1 MYDRKDAYYRQ
12 AKKEG
17 YRSRAAYK
25 LTQIAAKEK
34 AVRPGDRVIDAGAAP
49 GGWSQILLGMV
60 GGKGKIA
67 AVDLLPMATLPG
79 ENFRFWQRDLTDPA
93 LAAELLEFLG
103 GKADAVVSDA
113 APNTTG
119 SSFTDQ
125 ARSADLVRA
134 VFGLAR
140 ETLRDGGT
148 FLAKIF
154 GGAEADAVFRELK
167 PFFADLRRLR
177 ARGDA
182 QGVVRTLPSGGKGTK
197 GENKPNP
204 ESPLPREIFVPETFH
219 DMIVYHADGLHVRV
233 ADRRPHEL
241 EPSVT

>member
-25 LTQIAAKEK
+25 LAQIVAKEK

-60 GGKGKIA
+60 GRKGKIA
-67 AVDLLPMATLPG
+67 AVDLL
-79 ENFRFWQRDLTDPA
+79 
-93 LAAELLEFLG
+93 LAPELLEFLG

-140 ETLRDGGT
+140 GTLRDGGT

-167 PFFADLRRLR
+167 PSFAELRRLR
-177 ARGDA
+177 PEATRKESFE
-182 QGVVRTLPSGGKGTK
+182 LYFLGKGYRG
-197 GENKPNP
+197 GEETGPGA
-204 ESPLPREIFVPETFH
+204 SPSPRGPRT
-219 DMIVYHADGLHVRV
+219 
-233 ADRRPHEL
+233 
-241 EPSVT
+241 

>member
-1 MYDRKDAYYRQ
+1 MVLMFERKDAYYRQ

-60 GGKGKIA
+60 GGKGKVA
-67 AVDLLPMATLPG
+67 AVDLLPMAPLPG
-79 ENFRFWQRDLTDPA
+79 GNFRFWQRDLTDPD
-93 LAAELLEFLG
+93 LPSELLSFLG

-154 GGAEADAVFRELK
+154 GGAESDAVFRELK
-167 PFFADLRRLR
+167 PFFAELRRIRPEATRKESFELYF
-177 ARGDA
+177 
-182 QGVVRTLPSGGKGTK
+182 LGKGFRQAT
-197 GENKPNP
+197 
-204 ESPLPREIFVPETFH
+204 
-219 DMIVYHADGLHVRV
+219 M
-233 ADRRPHEL
+233 
-241 EPSVT
+241 

>member
-1 MYDRKDAYYRQ
+1 MESMYERKDAYYRQ
-12 AKKEG
+12 AKKAG

-25 LTQIAAKEK
+25 LTQIGAKER

-49 GGWSQILLGMV
+49 GGWSQVLLGMV
-60 GGKGKIA
+60 GGKGKVA
-67 AVDLLPMATLPG
+67 AVDLLPMETLPG
-79 ENFRFWQRDLTDPA
+79 GNFRFWQRDLADPA
-93 LAAELLEFLG
+93 LPAELLEFLG

-125 ARSADLVRA
+125 ARSADLVRV

-140 ETLRDGGT
+140 ETLRDGGI

-167 PFFADLRRLR
+167 PFFRELRRIR
-177 ARGDA
+177 PDA
-182 QGVVRTLPSGGKGTK
+182 TRKESFELYFLGKGY
-197 GENKPNP
+197 
-204 ESPLPREIFVPETFH
+204 RE
-219 DMIVYHADGLHVRV
+219 R
-233 ADRRPHEL
+233 
-241 EPSVT
+241 